1 MKTQLEVLK
10 EERIDDVPLL
20 IGTMQQLKIAE
31 VVDKH
36 LPPHHLH
43 QGVSF
48 GTLAVGWLAYIL
60 SEADH
65 RKSAVRDWATGLEHT
80 LPILL
85 GQSLRPSSRVLRRP
99 PGHPPQSPGR
109 LHLGG
114 PRRRPLPFLL
124 R

>member
-36 LPPHHLH
+36 LPPHPLH

-80 LPILL
+80 LPVLL
-85 GQSLRPSSRVLRRP
+85 GQSLRPQEFSEAIRNLKLLPISTLRINT
-99 PGHPPQSPGR
+99 
-109 LHLGG
+109 
-114 PRRRPLPFLL
+114 
-124 R
+124 